1 MATDVPCGDQ
11 PPALHPVATAL
22 DGATRDSAV
31 SGDAMRWSPDLA
43 DSPPGLPVG
52 PATGGAEALPGV
64 DAAVG
69 LGTAL
74 GLDGVAMQRLVT
86 GALFALPGVPG
97 TGRRQLTAGPAGAP
111 GPEGTAGE

>member
-1 MATDVPCGDQ
+1 VTA
-11 PPALHPVATAL
+11 AL

-43 DSPPGLPVG
+43 VSPRGLPAG
-52 PATGGAEALPGV
+52 LAAAEDEALTGL

-74 GLDGVAMQRLVT
+74 GLDGEALHRLVT
-86 GALFALPGVPG
+86 GALFALPGAPG
-97 TGRRQLTAGPAGAP
+97 AGRRQLTAGPAGEHGRDAA
-111 GPEGTAGE
+111 PEG

>member
-1 MATDVPCGDQ
+1 VTAVPVPED
-11 PPALHPVATAL
+11 PVAAAL

-43 DSPPGLPVG
+43 AAPPGLPVG
-52 PATGGAEALPGV
+52 LAGGSEDVLSGV

-74 GLDGVAMQRLVT
+74 GLDGPAVQRLVT
-86 GALFALPGVPG
+86 GAVYSLPGAP
-97 TGRRQLTAGPAGAP
+97 GRRQLTAGPAADP
-111 GPEGTAGE
+111 DEADLPRP